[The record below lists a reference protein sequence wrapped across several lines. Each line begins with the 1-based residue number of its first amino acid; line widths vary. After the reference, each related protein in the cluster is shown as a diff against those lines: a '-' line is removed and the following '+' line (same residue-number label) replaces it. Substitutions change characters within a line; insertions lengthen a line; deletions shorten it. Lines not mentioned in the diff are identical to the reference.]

1 MPNFLIGHK
10 TYLLA
15 ALGAI
20 VTFAYTMG
28 WIERT
33 TWEAILGFVAAGGM
47 ATMRAGVA
55 TVAQRV
61 EQGQAVATHQ
71 VAQVQ
76 ADVAHV
82 AAVVEGTPVMPPP
95 PRVLRREP

>member
-1 MPNFLIGHK
+1 MPNFLAESK
-10 TYLLA
+10 TYVLA
-15 ALGAI
+15 LAGAL
-20 VTFAYTMG
+20 VTVAYMLDWMKQDTF
-28 WIERT
+28 
-33 TWEAILGFVAAGGM
+33 LGIMAFLTSGGM
-47 ATMRAGVA
+47 ATLRAGVA
-55 TVAQRV
+55 GVQTDVA
-61 EQGQAVATHQ
+61 QGQAVATHQ